1 MKAVLLITLLA
12 ISYCNTPVDV
22 VKCFLQSDIVF
33 KALSQ
38 LIEAIQSKD
47 MSKIIGVVIQLYGPV
62 YEEIKKCL
70 SLSEVQ
76 LSIDPFFL
84 NKMNRLLW
92 SFKILEPF
100 KYPYNNKTKIERCKN
115 FLSYCKENYTGD
127 KKDCTLSICKLLEQ

>member
-12 ISYCNTPVDV
+12 ICCCNTPVEV

-33 KALSQ
+33 KGLSQ

-70 SLSEVQ
+70 SLSEAQ
-76 LSIDPFFL
+76 LSANPFFL
-84 NKMNRLLW
+84 NYMNLLLVA
-92 SFKILEPF
+92 FKITEAF
-100 KYPYNNKTKIERCKN
+100 KSKKRTKEERCLD
-115 FLSYCKENYTGD
+115 FVFFCKENYKGD
-127 KKDCTLSICKLLEQ
+127 KKDCQLSICKLLNNE